1 MLLRVNPIVL
11 LGSMVVI
18 VLSFW
23 LTAGAALE
31 KNVQGAE
38 PEGEIGQAREELARM
53 QREAAIADAEY
64 NNAQFELDRL
74 NQEIAGTVLERE
86 EAQGSLNEAQGALEE
101 QASLMYKNGD
111 YGFMDVLAGAE
122 SFSDLASRLG
132 HWTRLLD
139 ETTNDVEKW
148 REQVDEHQRV
158 EDQLESDLRERRD
171 DLQEIE
177 AHRDQ
182 ATEREQA
189 IEDFLGS
196 DTDLQ
201 ETVEQEKEKLADEL
215 KEQRNEVLGSEPAEV
230 EEVPLPAMRQGLPE
244 DKLTELQETLSNVA
258 DTTSEV
264 TELRDETS
272 KAAEEAANR
281 AAESTEAPATGATDE
296 TDLLAA
302 AKQFAEKQADLE
314 QAQAGLEDS
323 RRELQVNL
331 EEAAATGRAAARPP
345 AVSDDKDGVVGGG
358 DRLYVE
364 GEFSIEPGSSVTLQD
379 ADGTRGTVT
388 DGSNAKIVE
397 GSIDT
402 TVTGTPTGVSG
413 GDGQLATD
421 GLEIVDTSGIVSSP
435 EFAIGLDPTG
445 AAGLQ
450 YDPMVGTSGSQYA
463 PNFGAAGA
471 QYDPS
476 IRAAGLQYDPST
488 RAAGSKKPAQA
499 AGPASSLGSALLG
512 EAMNWLG
519 VPYGYGGAGVTCTGL
534 TAAVYEKFGYSLPL
548 SEAGQLGAVGSLNP
562 GPPPPGSIAFW
573 SEDGSGM
580 PTHVGIGAGGGMVV
594 DANIVGGMVKQ
605 TPYDIVPGYM
615 GWGFPA

>member
-1 MLLRVNPIVL
+1 M
-11 LGSMVVI
+11 
-18 VLSFW
+18 
-23 LTAGAALE
+23 
-31 KNVQGAE
+31 
-38 PEGEIGQAREELARM
+38 
-53 QREAAIADAEY
+53 
-64 NNAQFELDRL
+64 
-74 NQEIAGTVLERE
+74 
-86 EAQGSLNEAQGALEE
+86 
-101 QASLMYKNGD
+101 
-111 YGFMDVLAGAE
+111 
-122 SFSDLASRLG
+122 
-132 HWTRLLD
+132 
-139 ETTNDVEKW
+139 
-148 REQVDEHQRV
+148 
-158 EDQLESDLRERRD
+158 
-171 DLQEIE
+171 
-177 AHRDQ
+177 
-182 ATEREQA
+182 
-189 IEDFLGS
+189 
-196 DTDLQ
+196 
-201 ETVEQEKEKLADEL
+201 
-215 KEQRNEVLGSEPAEV
+215 
-230 EEVPLPAMRQGLPE
+230 VPLPAMREGLPE
-244 DKLTELQETLSNVA
+244 EKLTELQETLSKVA
-258 DTTSEV
+258 DATSEV

-272 KAAEEAANR
+272 EVAEEAANK
-281 AAESTEAPATGATDE
+281 AAESTGSPAAGTMDE

-302 AKQFAEKQADLE
+302 AKQFSEKQADLE
-314 QAQAGLEDS
+314 HAQAGLEDS
-323 RRELQVNL
+323 RRELQVDL

-345 AVSDDKDGVVGGG
+345 AISDDKDGVVGGG
-358 DRLYVE
+358 DRIYVE

-402 TVTGTPTGVSG
+402 TVTGIPTGVSG

-421 GLEIVDTSGIVSSP
+421 GLEILDTSGITASP
-435 EFAIGLDPTG
+435 EFAIALDPTG

-463 PNFGAAGA
+463 PNFGAARA

-488 RAAGSKKPAQA
+488 RTAGSMKPAQA

-512 EAMNWLG
+512 EAINWLG
-519 VPYGYGGAGVTCTGL
+519 VPYGGAGVTCTGL
-534 TAAVYEKFGYSLPL
+534 VAAVYEKFGYSLPL
-548 SEAGQLGAVGSLNP
+548 SEAGQLGAVGSLNS